1 MDFPKLL
8 QNKEEIDARI
18 MELAIELDDYLSEGD
33 VVVGVLKGCLPFLAD
48 LVRKLNHEIE
58 TDFLA
63 LTSFQENTGRVRLTR
78 DLGIDVSGRNV
89 LLVEDV
95 VDTGFRLDFLR
106 RHLETHE
113 PAEVR
118 VCTLFDRSDRRVLP
132 VKVEY
137 SGFVL
142 KEGFIV
148 GYGID
153 HLGMFR
159 NLPSVV
165 SANQELL
172 DEEFEKGESKLT
184 DEIVRIARGKETVEA
199 S

>member
-8 QNKEEIDARI
+8 QNQQEIDVRI
-18 MELAIELDDYLSEGD
+18 TELATELDDYLSEGD

-63 LTSFQENTGRVRLTR
+63 LTSFEENTGRVRLTR

-118 VCTLFDRSDRRVLP
+118 VCTLFDRSDRRILP

-142 KEGFIV
+142 QEGFIV

-165 SANQELL
+165 TANQTLL
-172 DEEFEKGESKLT
+172 DEEFARGESKLA
-184 DEIVRIARGKETVEA
+184 DEIVIIARGKETVEC
-199 S
+199 

>member
-8 QNKEEIDARI
+8 QNQQEIDSRVT
-18 MELAIELDDYLSEGD
+18 ELAHELDDYLGEGD

-142 KEGFIV
+142 QEGFIV

-165 SANQELL
+165 SANQALL
-172 DEEFEKGESKLT
+172 DQEFAKGESGLAN
-184 DEIVRIARGKETVEA
+184 EIVKIARGKETVEC
-199 S
+199 

>member
-8 QNKEEIDARI
+8 QNQQEIDTRVT
-18 MELAIELDDYLSEGD
+18 ELASEIDEYLGEGD

-48 LVRKLNHEIE
+48 LVRKLNHGIE

-142 KEGFIV
+142 QEGFIV

-165 SANQELL
+165 SANKALL
-172 DEEFEKGESKLT
+172 DKEFAKGESRLA
-184 DEIVRIARGKETVEA
+184 DEIVKIARGKETVEC
-199 S
+199 

>member
-8 QNKEEIDARI
+8 QNQQEIDVRI
-18 MELAIELDDYLSEGD
+18 TELATELDDYLSEGD

-58 TDFLA
+58 TDLLA
-63 LTSFQENTGRVRLTR
+63 LTSFEENTGRVRLTR

-118 VCTLFDRSDRRVLP
+118 VCTLFDRSDRRILP

-142 KEGFIV
+142 QEGFIV

-165 SANQELL
+165 TANQTLL
-172 DEEFEKGESKLT
+172 DEEFARGESKLA
-184 DEIVRIARGKETVEA
+184 DEIVKIARGKETVEC
-199 S
+199 

>member
-8 QNKEEIDARI
+8 QNQQELDVRI
-18 MELAIELDDYLSEGD
+18 TELATELDDYLSEGD

-63 LTSFQENTGRVRLTR
+63 LTSFEENTGRVRLTR

-118 VCTLFDRSDRRVLP
+118 VCTLFDRSDRRILP

-142 KEGFIV
+142 QEGFIV

-165 SANQELL
+165 TANQTLL
-172 DEEFEKGESKLT
+172 DEEFARGESKLA
-184 DEIVRIARGKETVEA
+184 DEIVKIARGKETVEC
-199 S
+199 

>member
-8 QNKEEIDARI
+8 QNQQEIDARI
-18 MELAIELDDYLSEGD
+18 TELASELDDYLNEGD

-63 LTSFQENTGRVRLTR
+63 LTSFEENTGRVRLTR

-118 VCTLFDRSDRRVLP
+118 VCTLFDRSDRRILP

-142 KEGFIV
+142 QEGFIV

-165 SANQELL
+165 TANQTLL
-172 DEEFEKGESKLT
+172 DEEFARGESKLA
-184 DEIVRIARGKETVEA
+184 DEIVKIARGKETVEC

>member
-8 QNKEEIDARI
+8 QNRQEIDVRVT
-18 MELAIELDDYLSEGD
+18 ELAAELDDYMGEGD

-48 LVRKLNHEIE
+48 LVRKLDHEIE

-95 VDTGFRLDFLR
+95 VDTGFRLDFVR

-113 PAEVR
+113 PSEVR
-118 VCTLFDRSDRRVLP
+118 VCTLFDRSDRRILP

-142 KEGFIV
+142 QEGFIV

-165 SANQELL
+165 TANQTLL
-172 DEEFEKGESKLT
+172 DEEFARGESKLA
-184 DEIVRIARGKETVEA
+184 DEIVKIARGKETVEC
-199 S
+199 

>member
-8 QNKEEIDARI
+8 QNQQEIDVRI
-18 MELAIELDDYLSEGD
+18 TELATELDDYLSEGD

-63 LTSFQENTGRVRLTR
+63 LTSFEENTGRVRLTR

-118 VCTLFDRSDRRVLP
+118 VCTLFDRSDRRILP
-132 VKVEY
+132 FKVEY

-142 KEGFIV
+142 QEGFIV

-165 SANQELL
+165 TANQTLL
-172 DEEFEKGESKLT
+172 DEEFARGESKLA
-184 DEIVRIARGKETVEA
+184 DEIVKIARGKETVEC
-199 S
+199 

>member
-1 MDFPKLL
+1 MDLPKLL
-8 QNKEEIDARI
+8 QNQHEIDARVR
-18 MELAIELDDYLSEGD
+18 ELAVEIDDYLSEGD

-118 VCTLFDRSDRRVLP
+118 VCTLFDRSDRRILP

-142 KEGFIV
+142 QEGFIV

-165 SANQELL
+165 TANQALL
-172 DEEFEKGESKLT
+172 DEEFARGESKLA
-184 DEIVRIARGKETVEA
+184 DEIVKIARGKEQLNA

>member
-8 QNKEEIDARI
+8 QNRQEIDVRVA
-18 MELAIELDDYLSEGD
+18 ELAAELDDYIGEGD

-78 DLGIDVSGRNV
+78 DLGIDVAGRNV

-113 PAEVR
+113 PSEVR
-118 VCTLFDRSDRRVLP
+118 VCTLFDRSDRRILP

-142 KEGFIV
+142 QEGFIV

-165 SANQELL
+165 TANQTLL
-172 DEEFEKGESKLT
+172 DEEFARGESKLA
-184 DEIVRIARGKETVEA
+184 DEIVKIARGKETVEC
-199 S
+199 

>member
-8 QNKEEIDARI
+8 QNRQEIDVRVT
-18 MELAIELDDYLSEGD
+18 ELAVELDDYMDEGD

-63 LTSFQENTGRVRLTR
+63 LTSFEENTGRVRLTR
-78 DLGIDVSGRNV
+78 DLGIDVSDRNV

-113 PAEVR
+113 PSEVR
-118 VCTLFDRSDRRVLP
+118 VCTLFDRSDRRILP

-142 KEGFIV
+142 QDGFIV

-165 SANQELL
+165 TANQTLL
-172 DEEFEKGESKLT
+172 DEEFARGESKLA
-184 DEIVRIARGKETVEA
+184 DEIVKIARGKETVEC
-199 S
+199 

>member
-1 MDFPKLL
+1 ML
-8 QNKEEIDARI
+8 QNRQEIDVRVA
-18 MELAIELDDYLSEGD
+18 ELAAELDDYIGEGD

-113 PAEVR
+113 PSEVR
-118 VCTLFDRSDRRVLP
+118 VCTLFDRSDRRILP

-142 KEGFIV
+142 QDGFIV

-165 SANQELL
+165 TANQTLL
-172 DEEFEKGESKLT
+172 DEEFARGESKLA
-184 DEIVRIARGKETVEA
+184 DEIVKIARGKETVEC
-199 S
+199 

>member
-142 KEGFIV
+142 QEGFIV

-172 DEEFEKGESKLT
+172 DQEFEKGESKLT
-184 DEIVRIARGKETVEA
+184 DEIVRIARCKETVEA

>member
-18 MELAIELDDYLSEGD
+18 MELAIELDDYLGEGD

-172 DEEFEKGESKLT
+172 DQEFEKGESKLT

>member
-18 MELAIELDDYLSEGD
+18 MELAIELDDYLGEGD

-142 KEGFIV
+142 QEGFIV

>member
-1 MDFPKLL
+1 ML
-8 QNKEEIDARI
+8 QNRQEIEVRVT
-18 MELAIELDDYLSEGD
+18 ELAAELDDYIGEGD

-78 DLGIDVSGRNV
+78 DLGIDVAGRNV

-113 PAEVR
+113 PSEVR
-118 VCTLFDRSDRRVLP
+118 VCTLFDRSDRRILP

-142 KEGFIV
+142 QEGFIV

-165 SANQELL
+165 TANQTLL
-172 DEEFEKGESKLT
+172 DEEFARGESKLA
-184 DEIVRIARGKETVEA
+184 DEIVKIARGKETVEC
-199 S
+199 

>member
-8 QNKEEIDARI
+8 QNQQEIDARI
-18 MELAIELDDYLSEGD
+18 TELASELDDYLNEGD

-63 LTSFQENTGRVRLTR
+63 LTSFEEDTGRVRLTR

-118 VCTLFDRSDRRVLP
+118 VCTLFDRSDRRILP

-142 KEGFIV
+142 QEGFIV

-165 SANQELL
+165 TANQTLL
-172 DEEFEKGESKLT
+172 DEEFARGESKLA
-184 DEIVRIARGKETVEA
+184 DEIVKIARGKETVEC
-199 S
+199 

>member
-118 VCTLFDRSDRRVLP
+118 VCTLFERSDRRVLP

-142 KEGFIV
+142 QEGFIV

-172 DEEFEKGESKLT
+172 DEEFEKGEYKLT

>member
-8 QNKEEIDARI
+8 QNRQEIDVRVT
-18 MELAIELDDYLSEGD
+18 ELAVELDDYMDEGD

-48 LVRKLNHEIE
+48 LVRKLSHEIE

-63 LTSFQENTGRVRLTR
+63 LTSFEENTGRVRLTR

-113 PAEVR
+113 PSEVR
-118 VCTLFDRSDRRVLP
+118 VCTLFDRSDRRILP
-132 VKVEY
+132 VKVDY

-142 KEGFIV
+142 QDGFIV

-165 SANQELL
+165 TANQTLL
-172 DEEFEKGESKLT
+172 DEEFARGESKLA
-184 DEIVRIARGKETVEA
+184 DEIVKIARGKETVEC
-199 S
+199 

>member
-8 QNKEEIDARI
+8 QNQQEIDVRI
-18 MELAIELDDYLSEGD
+18 TELATELDDYLSEGD

-63 LTSFQENTGRVRLTR
+63 LTSFEENTGRVRLTR

-89 LLVEDV
+89 LLLEDV

-118 VCTLFDRSDRRVLP
+118 VCTLFDRSDRRILP

-142 KEGFIV
+142 QEGFIV

-165 SANQELL
+165 TANQTLL
-172 DEEFEKGESKLT
+172 DEEFARGESKLA
-184 DEIVRIARGKETVEA
+184 DEIVKIARGKETVEC
-199 S
+199 

>member
-8 QNKEEIDARI
+8 QNRQEIDVRVT
-18 MELAIELDDYLSEGD
+18 ELAAELDDYIGEGD

-106 RHLETHE
+106 RHLEIHE
-113 PAEVR
+113 PSEVR
-118 VCTLFDRSDRRVLP
+118 VCTLFDRSDRRILP

-142 KEGFIV
+142 QEGFIV

-165 SANQELL
+165 TANQTLL
-172 DEEFEKGESKLT
+172 DEEFARGESKLA
-184 DEIVRIARGKETVEA
+184 DEIVKIARGKETVEC
-199 S
+199 

>member
-8 QNKEEIDARI
+8 QNQQEIDVRI
-18 MELAIELDDYLSEGD
+18 TELATELDDYLSEGD

-63 LTSFQENTGRVRLTR
+63 LTSFEENTGRVRLTR

-118 VCTLFDRSDRRVLP
+118 VCTLFDRSDRRILP

-142 KEGFIV
+142 QEGFIV

-165 SANQELL
+165 TANQILL
-172 DEEFEKGESKLT
+172 DEEFARGESKLA
-184 DEIVRIARGKETVEA
+184 DEIVKIARGKETVEC
-199 S
+199 

>member
-18 MELAIELDDYLSEGD
+18 MELAIELDDYLGEGD

-142 KEGFIV
+142 QEGFIV

-172 DEEFEKGESKLT
+172 DQEFEKGESKLT

>member
-8 QNKEEIDARI
+8 QNQQEIDARI
-18 MELAIELDDYLSEGD
+18 TELATELDDYLNEGD

-63 LTSFQENTGRVRLTR
+63 LTSFEENTGRVRLTR

-118 VCTLFDRSDRRVLP
+118 VCTLFDRSDRRILP

-142 KEGFIV
+142 QEGFIV

-165 SANQELL
+165 TANQTLL
-172 DEEFEKGESKLT
+172 DEEFARGESKLV
-184 DEIVRIARGKETVEA
+184 DEIVKIARGKETVEC
-199 S
+199 

>member
-1 MDFPKLL
+1 MDFLKLL

-18 MELAIELDDYLSEGD
+18 MELAIELDDYLGEGD

-95 VDTGFRLDFLR
+95 VHTGFRLDFLR

-142 KEGFIV
+142 QEGFIV

-199 S
+199 R

>member
-1 MDFPKLL
+1 MDLPKLL
-8 QNKEEIDARI
+8 QNQHEIDARVT
-18 MELAIELDDYLSEGD
+18 ELAAEIDDYLNEGD

-118 VCTLFDRSDRRVLP
+118 VCTLFDRSDRRILP

-142 KEGFIV
+142 QEGFIV

-165 SANQELL
+165 TANQALL
-172 DEEFEKGESKLT
+172 DEEFARGESKLA
-184 DEIVRIARGKETVEA
+184 DEIVKIARGKEQLNA

>member
-1 MDFPKLL
+1 MDLPKLL
-8 QNKEEIDARI
+8 QNQHEIDARVT
-18 MELAIELDDYLSEGD
+18 ELAVEIDDYLSEGD

-118 VCTLFDRSDRRVLP
+118 VCTLFDRSDRRILP

-142 KEGFIV
+142 QEGFIV

-165 SANQELL
+165 TANQALL
-172 DEEFEKGESKLT
+172 DEEFARGESKLA
-184 DEIVRIARGKETVEA
+184 DEIVKIARAKEQLNA

>member
-1 MDFPKLL
+1 MDFPKIL
-8 QNKEEIDARI
+8 QNQQEIDVRI
-18 MELAIELDDYLSEGD
+18 TELATELDDYLCEGD

-63 LTSFQENTGRVRLTR
+63 LTSFEENTGRVRLTR

-118 VCTLFDRSDRRVLP
+118 VCTLFDRSDRRILP

-142 KEGFIV
+142 QEGFIV

-165 SANQELL
+165 TANQILL
-172 DEEFEKGESKLT
+172 DEEFARGESKLA
-184 DEIVRIARGKETVEA
+184 DEIVKIARGKETVEC
-199 S
+199 

>member
-1 MDFPKLL
+1 MDLPKLL
-8 QNKEEIDARI
+8 QNQHEIDARVR
-18 MELAIELDDYLSEGD
+18 ELAVEIDDYLSEGD

-78 DLGIDVSGRNV
+78 DLGIDVSGRNA

-118 VCTLFDRSDRRVLP
+118 VCTLFDRSDRRILP

-142 KEGFIV
+142 QEGFIV

-165 SANQELL
+165 TANQALL
-172 DEEFEKGESKLT
+172 DEEFARGESKLA
-184 DEIVRIARGKETVEA
+184 DEIVKIARGKEQLNA

>member
-8 QNKEEIDARI
+8 QNQQEIDVRI
-18 MELAIELDDYLSEGD
+18 TELATQLDDYLSEGD

-63 LTSFQENTGRVRLTR
+63 LTSFGENTGRVRLTR

-118 VCTLFDRSDRRVLP
+118 VCTLFDRSDRRILP

-142 KEGFIV
+142 QEGFIV

-165 SANQELL
+165 TANQTLL
-172 DEEFEKGESKLT
+172 DEEFARGESKLA
-184 DEIVRIARGKETVEA
+184 DEIVKIARGKETVEC
-199 S
+199 

>member
-1 MDFPKLL
+1 MDLPKLL
-8 QNKEEIDARI
+8 QNQHEIDARVT
-18 MELAIELDDYLSEGD
+18 ELAAEIDDYLSEGD

-113 PAEVR
+113 PAEVK
-118 VCTLFDRSDRRVLP
+118 VCTLFDRSDRRILP

-142 KEGFIV
+142 QEGFIV

-165 SANQELL
+165 TANQALL
-172 DEEFEKGESKLT
+172 DEEFARGESKLA
-184 DEIVRIARGKETVEA
+184 DEIVKIARGKEQLNA

>member
-1 MDFPKLL
+1 MDLPKLL
-8 QNKEEIDARI
+8 QNQHEIDARVR
-18 MELAIELDDYLSEGD
+18 ELAVEIDDYLSEGD

-113 PAEVR
+113 PAEVK
-118 VCTLFDRSDRRVLP
+118 VCTLFDRSDRRILP

-142 KEGFIV
+142 QEGFIV

-165 SANQELL
+165 TANQALL
-172 DEEFEKGESKLT
+172 DEEFARGESKLA
-184 DEIVRIARGKETVEA
+184 DEIVKIARGKEQLNA

>member
-8 QNKEEIDARI
+8 QNQQEIDVRI
-18 MELAIELDDYLSEGD
+18 TELATELDDYLSEGD

-63 LTSFQENTGRVRLTR
+63 LTSFEENTGRVRLTR

-118 VCTLFDRSDRRVLP
+118 VCTLFDRSDRRILP

-142 KEGFIV
+142 QDGFIV

-165 SANQELL
+165 TANQTLL
-172 DEEFEKGESKLT
+172 DEEFARGESKLA
-184 DEIVRIARGKETVEA
+184 DEIVKIARGKETVEC
-199 S
+199 

>member
-8 QNKEEIDARI
+8 QNQQEIDVRI
-18 MELAIELDDYLSEGD
+18 TELATQLDDYLSEGD

-63 LTSFQENTGRVRLTR
+63 LTSFEENTGRVRLTR

-118 VCTLFDRSDRRVLP
+118 VCTLFDRSDRRILP

-142 KEGFIV
+142 QEGFIV

-165 SANQELL
+165 TANQTLL
-172 DEEFEKGESKLT
+172 DEEFARGESKLA
-184 DEIVRIARGKETVEA
+184 DEIVKIARGKETVEC
-199 S
+199 

>member
-1 MDFPKLL
+1 ML
-8 QNKEEIDARI
+8 QNQKEIDARI
-18 MELAIELDDYLSEGD
+18 TELATELDDYLSEGD

-48 LVRKLNHEIE
+48 LVRKLNHAIE

-63 LTSFQENTGRVRLTR
+63 LTSFEENTGRVRLTR

-118 VCTLFDRSDRRVLP
+118 VCTLFDRSDRRILP

-142 KEGFIV
+142 QEGFIV

-165 SANQELL
+165 TANQTLL
-172 DEEFEKGESKLT
+172 DEEFARGESKLA
-184 DEIVRIARGKETVEA
+184 DEIVKIARGKETVEC
-199 S
+199 

>member
-18 MELAIELDDYLSEGD
+18 MELAIELDDYLGEGD

-132 VKVEY
+132 VMVEY

-142 KEGFIV
+142 QEGFIV

>member
-18 MELAIELDDYLSEGD
+18 MELAIELDDYLGEGD

-142 KEGFIV
+142 QEGFIV

-184 DEIVRIARGKETVEA
+184 DQIVRIARGKETVEA

>member
-18 MELAIELDDYLSEGD
+18 MELAIELDDYLGEGD

-142 KEGFIV
+142 QEGFIV

-165 SANQELL
+165 SATQELL
-172 DEEFEKGESKLT
+172 DQEFEKGESKLT